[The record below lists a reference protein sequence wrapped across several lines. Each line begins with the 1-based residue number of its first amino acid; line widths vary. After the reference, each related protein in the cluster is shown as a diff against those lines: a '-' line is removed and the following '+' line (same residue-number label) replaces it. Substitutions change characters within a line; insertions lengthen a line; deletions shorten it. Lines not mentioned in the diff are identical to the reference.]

1 MGKTFYFDNSYWVAK
16 MNEDDE
22 EDKQGEV
29 TDVQPI
35 NDMDWIIKP
44 QTKTGHPVGGLA
56 ISNIVFCQDR

>member
-1 MGKTFYFDNSYWVAK
+1 

-56 ISNIVFCQDR
+56 ISNIVFCQDREKM